1 MIKIIAVGKMKKFQS
16 EVNNYLKQLSHN
28 VQVIEVKDESLEEN
42 IVKEEKA
49 IFKNLKEDSYVILL
63 DIKGELLDSIEFS
76 KKLDYLITTYKEV
89 VFIIGG
95 SFGVTEAI
103 KHRANERISFS
114 PLTFPHQLMRLIFV
128 EQLYRA
134 FKIKLNHPYH
144 KWSLWRLN
152 ICFGILMGQ
161 F

>member
-144 KWSLWRLN
+144 K
-152 ICFGILMGQ
+152 
-161 F
+161 

>member
-1 MIKIIAVGKMKKFQS
+1 MKKFQS

-144 KWSLWRLN
+144 K
-152 ICFGILMGQ
+152 
-161 F
+161 